1 MADLPTAEI
10 SLDEAFEQNLLN
22 FDQAVTPV
30 VDEYTALT
38 ENEQAYL
45 RENYAE
51 QYANYLAATENYAQY
66 HVEYLIVKI
75 GSVEKITLAQAAAI
89 SEARD
94 AYDALDESLQT
105 KVRNYENKEGA
116 ETLLMILRSLP
127 PKRN

>member
-1 MADLPTAEI
+1 M
-10 SLDEAFEQNLLN
+10 
-22 FDQAVTPV
+22 
-30 VDEYTALT
+30 T

-94 AYDALDESLQT
+94 AYDALDESLQN
-105 KVRNYENKEGA
+105 KVRNYEDKEGA
-116 ETLLMILRSLP
+116 EISARSYALLP
-127 PKRN
+127 PKQKLKEFTVAYERG